1 MQEESQPIIPSSNIA
16 LQARNDLLH
25 LAGWVLTAMLCS
37 VAAIATLVFPQFEQT
52 FSAFGA
58 DLPTITL
65 LLLRYRFLWWL
76 LPVISLSMSL
86 VLASQKQHPVQRQY
100 RIMIGLA
107 ALFVVSLILVIA
119 GVVAMYYPIFH
130 LGQPI

>member
-76 LPVISLSMSL
+76 LPVISLSMPPGECST
-86 VLASQKQHPVQRQY
+86 RR
-100 RIMIGLA
+100 RIA
-107 ALFVVSLILVIA
+107 AWKSAGEIA
-119 GVVAMYYPIFH
+119 G
-130 LGQPI
+130 